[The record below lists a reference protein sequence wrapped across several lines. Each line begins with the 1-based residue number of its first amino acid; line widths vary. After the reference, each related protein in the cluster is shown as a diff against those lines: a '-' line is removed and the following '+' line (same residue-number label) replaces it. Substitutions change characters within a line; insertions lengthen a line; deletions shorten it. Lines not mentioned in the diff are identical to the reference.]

1 MNYNK
6 HRSILRLLSAILV
19 VLTICVPAT
28 MTAAEEVTN
37 ESSSIDN
44 AISEFCD
51 QLSEDDKTQILKSQ
65 VVIAVTAVNHDL
77 AKAVNGRNL
86 PAALKALK
94 DDLQNG
100 TSLNNNDN
108 KDIKIKEEMKE
119 PLRILQPLWKDEAA
133 LTTYFEE
140 MTKVLKIRKNIESM
154 QTSEEASKLQEEE
167 LGSYPM
173 EKLLEP
179 EAGVTLSHLTDHAK
193 SCQVKLE
200 NLYRENQL
208 ALDST
213 QNEKIQKLE
222 NGLDERTRKENDMQN
237 SINTA
242 NTELMEL
249 KSKVLFAYIALA
261 IGGLSLAVG
270 VLATVLALRQRKDAT
285 DFDSSDFASQEA
297 VRQLKDSQKELKGQL
312 QQEEERQT
320 AMEIRLQD
328 KIKQQDDRLESMVQ
342 RMQCTP
348 AEVQAAPTVAQQQIP
363 PVLTLQPAGFLRLHY
378 QDFAANNAYLSLS
391 ADPTDYQLYN
401 DGTVEYRDLT
411 TLKSLDGWK
420 QGGLCYLYDLE
431 ANGQRLTPGISSYY
445 QVRATKRRARVNTTN
460 NGSYRVEEKGILE
473 MALIF

>member
-6 HRSILRLLSAILV
+6 HRSILRLLSTILV

-28 MTAAEEVTN
+28 MTAAEDEPV
-37 ESSSIDN
+37 EPSSIDN

-51 QLSEDDKTQILKSQ
+51 QLSEEDKTRILQSQ
-65 VVIAVTAVNHDL
+65 VVIEVAALNQDL
-77 AKAVNGRNL
+77 AGAVGQQDL

-100 TSLNNNDN
+100 TSVNNE
-108 KDIKIKEEMKE
+108 DIKEDLKGT
-119 PLRILQPLWKDEAA
+119 LGDLQPLWKDEA

-140 MTKVLKIRKNIESM
+140 MTKVLKIRRNTESM
-154 QTSEEASKLQEEE
+154 QKSEETSELQEEA

-173 EKLLEP
+173 EKLLVP
-179 EAGVTLSHLTDHAK
+179 EAGVTLNQLTELAK
-193 SCQVKLE
+193 SCQVKME

-208 ALDST
+208 ALDSA
-213 QNEKIQKLE
+213 QNKKIQDLE
-222 NGLDERTRKENDMQN
+222 NGLVERTRKENDMQN
-237 SINTA
+237 SIDTA
-242 NTELMEL
+242 NTELKEL

-312 QQEEERQT
+312 LQEEERQN
-320 AMEIRLQD
+320 AMEIRLQN

-342 RMQCTP
+342 RMQSAP
-348 AEVQAAPTVAQQQIP
+348 AEAQAAPRAAQQRIP
-363 PVLTLQPAGFLRLHY
+363 PVLTPQPAGFLRLHY

-431 ANGQRLTPGISSYY
+431 ANGQRLTSGISSYY

-473 MALIF
+473 MALIY

>member
-6 HRSILRLLSAILV
+6 HRSILRLLSTILV

-28 MTAAEEVTN
+28 MAAAEGEPV
-37 ESSSIDN
+37 EPSSIDN

-51 QLSEDDKTQILKSQ
+51 QLSEKDKTQILQSQ
-65 VVIAVTAVNHDL
+65 VVAEVTALNQDL
-77 AKAVNGRNL
+77 ARAVDQQDL

-100 TSLNNNDN
+100 TSVNSD
-108 KDIKIKEEMKE
+108 DIKEDLKGT
-119 PLRILQPLWKDEAA
+119 LGDLQPLWKDEA

-154 QTSEEASKLQEEE
+154 QNSEETSVLQGEA

-173 EKLLEP
+173 EKLLVP
-179 EAGVTLSHLTDHAK
+179 EAEVTLDQLTELAK
-193 SCQVKLE
+193 SCQVKME
-200 NLYRENQL
+200 NLYRE
-208 ALDST
+208 ALDSA
-213 QNEKIQKLE
+213 QNKRIQDLE
-222 NGLDERTRKENDMQN
+222 DGVAERNRKENDMQN
-237 SINTA
+237 SIDTA
-242 NTELMEL
+242 NTELNEL

-261 IGGLSLAVG
+261 IGGLSLVVG

-297 VRQLKDSQKELKGQL
+297 VRQLRDSQKELKGQL
-312 QQEEERQT
+312 LQEEERQT

-328 KIKQQDDRLESMVQ
+328 KIKKQDDRLESMVQ
-342 RMQCTP
+342 RMQSTP
-348 AEVQAAPTVAQQQIP
+348 VGAQAAPTAVQQQIP
-363 PVLTLQPAGFLRLHY
+363 PVLTPQPAGFLRLHY

-411 TLKSLDGWK
+411 TLKSLDSWK

-431 ANGQRLTPGISSYY
+431 ANGQRLTSGISSYY

-473 MALIF
+473 MALIY

>member
-6 HRSILRLLSAILV
+6 HRSILRLLSTILV

-28 MTAAEEVTN
+28 MAAAEGEPV
-37 ESSSIDN
+37 EPSSIDN

-51 QLSEDDKTQILKSQ
+51 QLSEKDKTQILQSQ
-65 VVIAVTAVNHDL
+65 VVAEVTALNKDL
-77 AKAVNGRNL
+77 AGAVDQQDL

-100 TSLNNNDN
+100 TSVKNE
-108 KDIKIKEEMKE
+108 DIKEDLKGT
-119 PLRILQPLWKDEAA
+119 LGNLQPLWKDEA

-154 QTSEEASKLQEEE
+154 QKSEEASVLQEEA

-173 EKLLEP
+173 EKLLVP
-179 EAGVTLSHLTDHAK
+179 EAGVTLNQLTKLAK
-193 SCQVKLE
+193 SCQVKME
-200 NLYRENQL
+200 NLYWENQL
-208 ALDST
+208 ALDLA
-213 QNEKIQKLE
+213 QNKSIQDLE
-222 NGLDERTRKENDMQN
+222 DGVAERNRKENDMQN
-237 SINTA
+237 SIDTA
-242 NTELMEL
+242 NTELNEL
-249 KSKVLFAYIALA
+249 KSKVLLAYIALA
-261 IGGLSLAVG
+261 IGGLSLVVG

-297 VRQLKDSQKELKGQL
+297 VRQLRDSQKELKGQL
-312 QQEEERQT
+312 LQEEERQT

-328 KIKQQDDRLESMVQ
+328 KIKKQDDRLESMVQ
-342 RMQCTP
+342 RMQSTP
-348 AEVQAAPTVAQQQIP
+348 VGAQAAPTAVQQQIP
-363 PVLTLQPAGFLRLHY
+363 PVLTPQPAGFLRLHY

-411 TLKSLDGWK
+411 TLKSLDSWK

-431 ANGQRLTPGISSYY
+431 ANGQRLTSGISGFY

-473 MALIF
+473 MALIY

>member
-6 HRSILRLLSAILV
+6 HRSILRLLSTILV

-28 MTAAEEVTN
+28 MAAAEGEPV
-37 ESSSIDN
+37 EPSSIDN

-51 QLSEDDKTQILKSQ
+51 QLSEEDKTQILQSQ
-65 VVIAVTAVNHDL
+65 VVAEVTALNKDL
-77 AKAVNGRNL
+77 AGAVDQQDL

-100 TSLNNNDN
+100 TSV
-108 KDIKIKEEMKE
+108 KSEDIKEDLKGT
-119 PLRILQPLWKDEAA
+119 LGNLQPLWKDEA

-140 MTKVLKIRKNIESM
+140 MTKVLKIRSNIESM
-154 QTSEEASKLQEEE
+154 QESEEASVLQEEA

-173 EKLLEP
+173 EKLLVP
-179 EAGVTLSHLTDHAK
+179 EAGVTLNQLTKLAK
-193 SCQVKLE
+193 SCQVKME
-200 NLYRENQL
+200 NLYWENQL
-208 ALDST
+208 ALDLA
-213 QNEKIQKLE
+213 QNKRIQDLE
-222 NGLDERTRKENDMQN
+222 DGVAERNRKENDMQN
-237 SINTA
+237 SIDTA
-242 NTELMEL
+242 NTELNEL
-249 KSKVLFAYIALA
+249 KSKVLLAYIALA
-261 IGGLSLAVG
+261 IGGLSLVVG

-297 VRQLKDSQKELKGQL
+297 VRQLRDSQKELKGQL
-312 QQEEERQT
+312 LQEEERQT
-320 AMEIRLQD
+320 AMEIRLQN
-328 KIKQQDDRLESMVQ
+328 KIKKQDDRLESMVQ
-342 RMQCTP
+342 RMQSTP
-348 AEVQAAPTVAQQQIP
+348 VGAQAAPTAVQQQIP
-363 PVLTLQPAGFLRLHY
+363 PVLTPQPAGFLRLHY

-411 TLKSLDGWK
+411 TLKSLDSWK

-431 ANGQRLTPGISSYY
+431 ANGQRLTSGISGFY

-473 MALIF
+473 MALIY

>member
-6 HRSILRLLSAILV
+6 HRSILRLLSTILV

-28 MTAAEEVTN
+28 MAAAEGEPV
-37 ESSSIDN
+37 EPSSIDN

-51 QLSEDDKTQILKSQ
+51 QLSEEDKTQILQSQ
-65 VVIAVTAVNHDL
+65 VVAEVTALNKDL
-77 AKAVNGRNL
+77 AGAVDQQDL

-100 TSLNNNDN
+100 TSVKNE
-108 KDIKIKEEMKE
+108 DIKEDLKET
-119 PLRILQPLWKDEAA
+119 LGDLQPLWKDEA

-140 MTKVLKIRKNIESM
+140 MTKVLKIRSNIESM
-154 QTSEEASKLQEEE
+154 QESEEASVLQEEA

-173 EKLLEP
+173 EKLLVP
-179 EAGVTLSHLTDHAK
+179 EAGVTLNQLTKLAK
-193 SCQVKLE
+193 SCQVKME
-200 NLYRENQL
+200 NLYWENQL
-208 ALDST
+208 ALDLA
-213 QNEKIQKLE
+213 QNKSIQDLKD
-222 NGLDERTRKENDMQN
+222 GVAERNRKENDMQN
-237 SINTA
+237 SIDTA
-242 NTELMEL
+242 NTELNEL
-249 KSKVLFAYIALA
+249 KSKVLLAYIALA
-261 IGGLSLAVG
+261 IGGLSLVVG

-297 VRQLKDSQKELKGQL
+297 VRQLRDSQKELKGQL
-312 QQEEERQT
+312 LQEEERQT

-328 KIKQQDDRLESMVQ
+328 KIKKQDDRLESMVQ
-342 RMQCTP
+342 RMQSTP
-348 AEVQAAPTVAQQQIP
+348 VGAQAAPTAVQQQIP
-363 PVLTLQPAGFLRLHY
+363 PVLTPQPAGFLRLHY

-411 TLKSLDGWK
+411 TLKSLDSWK

-431 ANGQRLTPGISSYY
+431 ANGQRLTSGISGFY

-473 MALIF
+473 MALIY

>member
-6 HRSILRLLSAILV
+6 HRSILRLLSTILV

-28 MTAAEEVTN
+28 MTAAEGEPV
-37 ESSSIDN
+37 EPSSIDN

-65 VVIAVTAVNHDL
+65 VVIEVAALNQDL
-77 AKAVNGRNL
+77 AGAVGQQDL

-100 TSLNNNDN
+100 TFVNN
-108 KDIKIKEEMKE
+108 KDIKEDLKGT
-119 PLRILQPLWKDEAA
+119 LGDLQPLWKDEA

-140 MTKVLKIRKNIESM
+140 MTKVLKIRRNIESM
-154 QTSEEASKLQEEE
+154 QKSEETSVLQGEA

-173 EKLLEP
+173 EKLLVP
-179 EAGVTLSHLTDHAK
+179 EAGVTLNQLTELAK
-193 SCQVKLE
+193 SCQVKME

-208 ALDST
+208 ALDSA
-213 QNEKIQKLE
+213 QNKKIQDLE
-222 NGLDERTRKENDMQN
+222 NGLVERTRKENDMQN
-237 SINTA
+237 SIDTA
-242 NTELMEL
+242 NTELKEL
-249 KSKVLFAYIALA
+249 KSKVLFAYIAFA

-297 VRQLKDSQKELKGQL
+297 VRQLKDSQQELKGQL
-312 QQEEERQT
+312 LQEEERQN

-342 RMQCTP
+342 RMQSAPTE
-348 AEVQAAPTVAQQQIP
+348 AQAAPRTAQQQIP
-363 PVLTLQPAGFLRLHY
+363 PVLTPQPAGFLRLHY

-473 MALIF
+473 MALIC

>member
-6 HRSILRLLSAILV
+6 HRSILRLLSTILV

-28 MTAAEEVTN
+28 MTAAEDEPV

-65 VVIAVTAVNHDL
+65 VVIEVAALNRDL
-77 AKAVNGRNL
+77 AGAVGQQDL

-100 TSLNNNDN
+100 TFVNNKDVNN
-108 KDIKIKEEMKE
+108 KDIKEDLKGT
-119 PLRILQPLWKDEAA
+119 LGDLQPLWKDEA
-133 LTTYFEE
+133 LTTYFGE
-140 MTKVLKIRKNIESM
+140 MTKVLKIKRNIESM
-154 QTSEEASKLQEEE
+154 QKSEKTSVLQGEA

-173 EKLLEP
+173 EKLLVP
-179 EAGVTLSHLTDHAK
+179 EAGVTLNQLIELAK
-193 SCQVKLE
+193 SCQVKME

-208 ALDST
+208 ALDSD
-213 QNEKIQKLE
+213 QNKKIQDLE
-222 NGLDERTRKENDMQN
+222 NGLVERTRKENDMQN
-237 SINTA
+237 SIDTA
-242 NTELMEL
+242 NTELKEL

-270 VLATVLALRQRKDAT
+270 ALATVLALRQRKDAT

-312 QQEEERQT
+312 LQEEERQN
-320 AMEIRLQD
+320 AMEIRLQN

-342 RMQCTP
+342 RMQSAP
-348 AEVQAAPTVAQQQIP
+348 AEAQAAPRAAQQRIP
-363 PVLTLQPAGFLRLHY
+363 PVLTPQPAGFLRLHY

-473 MALIF
+473 MALIY